1 MDAPEQLPDQDMAD
15 RQPSEMPIQSD
26 EAYPQAV
33 SDPEPP
39 MKQEA
44 CPKKPLA
51 IEQFQ
56 STLETLADLDR
67 DDPKLA
73 FQAARTVGLYRRIW
87 ASYVPRHRNGENSDE
102 NDKTSWETT
111 IEPSNERDGL
121 RHCPGEQLSHLYSF
135 EQALGQT
142 QERLIG
148 VLKEWNQGSRS
159 DLAMLMNIKRRT

>member
-1 MDAPEQLPDQDMAD
+1 MDAPKQLPDQDMAD
-15 RQPSEMPIQSD
+15 HQPSEIPIQSD
-26 EAYPQAV
+26 ETYPQAI
-33 SDPEPP
+33 SDSKTPVQ
-39 MKQEA
+39 QEA

-73 FQAARTVGLYRRIW
+73 FQAARTVGLYRRLW
-87 ASYVPRHRNGENSDE
+87 GSCVPKHREGEKPDE
-102 NDKTSWETT
+102 NDKTSRETIT
-111 IEPSNERDGL
+111 KVSNERDGL
-121 RHCPGEQLSHLYSF
+121 QHRPDEQLSRLYSF

-148 VLKEWNQGSRS
+148 VLKDWNQCSRS
-159 DLAMLMNIKRRT
+159 DLAALMDIKRCA